1 MVDSE
6 KIARYIGQ
14 LKLYLNQISELK
26 EVNKRDFISNWRIHD
41 LAERKLH
48 QAIEAFLSI
57 GEMLISEFNFRKPDS
72 YADIPRILEE
82 NEVIPSE
89 LSERLIDLA
98 KLRNVLVH
106 EYINLDHERVYERM
120 QKDTLTIEEF
130 IDHVKRF
137 LSTK

>member
-26 EVNKRDFISNWRIHD
+26 EVNKRDFISNWRVHD

-82 NEVIPSE
+82 NGVIPSE

-98 KLRNVLVH
+98 KLRNVLVQ